1 MLESGLEADGG
12 DSEVDDDAE
21 DYEDDEI
28 ESLDSDDDDDDL
40 DDDLMSNT

>member
-1 MLESGLEADGG
+1 MLESGLENDGG